1 MSEVKSIEAVEE
13 DIVEEFELFDDWMD
27 KYQHLIDMGKSLP
40 LIDSQFK
47 NDDYIVKGCQSQV
60 WLKGDYSDGKIH
72 FTCDSDAI
80 ITKGMIAVLL
90 RVLNDRTPEE
100 IINAKLEFIDK
111 INLKEHLT
119 PTRANGLVSMLSKIK
134 TYALAFSGNKI

>member
-1 MSEVKSIEAVEE
+1 MNQVNSIAEVEQQI
-13 DIVEEFELFDDWMD
+13 IEEFELFDDWMD

-60 WLKGDYSDGKIH
+60 WLKGDYANGKIH

-134 TYALAFSGNKI
+134 MYAIQAPPNLP

>member
-1 MSEVKSIEAVEE
+1 MNQANSIVEVEE
-13 DIVEEFELFDDWMD
+13 QIIEEFELFDDWMD

-60 WLKGDYSDGKIH
+60 WLKGDYADGKIH

-90 RVLNDRTPEE
+90 RVLNNRTSEE